1 MTTEFILTFLVFAF
15 ASVGCGNL
23 FLFLIRPGQL
33 FQFVQL
39 PLKYLSDKPGILAKF
54 LYKSIGGCGV
64 CTVQRFTDFGFFFIV
79 YWFELPGCLWQ
90 VLLEWF
96 GLYIVFGGLSFYAQA
111 IAQKKPNETSKT
123 IDL

>member
-33 FQFVQL
+33 FEFVQ
-39 PLKYLSDKPGILAKF
+39 PALKYLQDKPGILAKF
-54 LYKSIGGCGV
+54 IYKSIGGCGV
-64 CTVQRFTDFGFFFIV
+64 CTVQRFTDLFFLFIV
-79 YWFELPGCLWQ
+79 YWFELPGVKIQ
-90 VLLEWF
+90 VFFEWF

-111 IAQKKPNETSKT
+111 IAQKRPSETSKT